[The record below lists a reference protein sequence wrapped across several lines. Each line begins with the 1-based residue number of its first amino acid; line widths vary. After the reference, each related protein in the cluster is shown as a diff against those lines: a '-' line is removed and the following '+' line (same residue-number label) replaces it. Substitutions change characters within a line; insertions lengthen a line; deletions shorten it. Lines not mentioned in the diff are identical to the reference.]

1 MDEHVL
7 HTYKRAPEVFVAGK
21 GALLYDRDGHEYLDF
36 LAGIA
41 VSALGHQ
48 HPQLVAAL
56 EDQVGK
62 LIHTSNLFRNPYT
75 EPVAERLSRLSGLE
89 SVFFTNSGTEANECA
104 LKLARKAMRD
114 RGEPERTGFV
124 ALEGGFHGRTM
135 GALSLTHAKK
145 YREPFEP
152 LLQDVHWVAPNDAAA
167 LRRAVTGFRPA
178 ALVIEPIQGE
188 GGVKELDAEFLR
200 AARAVCNETGTV
212 LVHDEVQSGSGRTG
226 NFLAAQWADVRPD
239 VATLAK
245 PIAAGLPMGACLV
258 SKELGSTFHPGDHG
272 STFAGGPFVLRG
284 ALVFLDALEGG
295 LLEQVRIRGH
305 QLREGLLALQRK
317 FGIVTEVRGRGLI
330 LGLRLARDAETLQKK
345 LYERRLIT
353 NCTAGDVIRLL
364 PPFVVTDAQVERGL
378 AVIQTCL
385 QELA

>member
-7 HTYKRAPEVFVAGK
+7 HTYKRAPEVFVEGK
-21 GALLYDRDGHEYLDF
+21 GALLYDRDGREYLDF

-41 VSALGHQ
+41 VSALGHK
-48 HPQLVAAL
+48 HPQLSAAL
-56 EDQVGK
+56 KDQVDR

-75 EPVAERLSRLSGLE
+75 EPVAERLARLSGLE

-104 LKLARKAMRD
+104 LKLARKAMRN
-114 RGEPERTGFV
+114 RGEPTRTGYV

-135 GALSLTHAKK
+135 GALSLTHSKK

-152 LLQDVHWVAPNDAAA
+152 LLQDVHWTAPNDIAA
-167 LRRAVTGFRPA
+167 LRRAVTERRPA

-200 AARAVCNETGTV
+200 GARAVCTETGTV
-212 LVHDEVQSGSGRTG
+212 LIHDEVQSGCGRTG
-226 NFLAAQWADVRPD
+226 KFLAAEWADVRPD
-239 VATLAK
+239 LATLAK

-258 SKELGSTFHPGDHG
+258 SKELTGTFQPGDHG

-295 LLEQVRIRGH
+295 LLTTVQARGK
-305 QLREGLLALQRK
+305 QFKDGLLALQRT
-317 FGIVTEVRGRGLI
+317 FPIVSEVRGRGLI
-330 LGLRLARDAETLQKK
+330 LGLRLQRDAEVLQKK
-345 LYERRLIT
+345 LYEKRLVT
-353 NCTAGDVIRLL
+353 NCTAGDVIRML
-364 PPFVVTDAQVERGL
+364 PPFVVTEDQIERGL
-378 AVIQTCL
+378 AVLRTCL
-385 QELA
+385 QELS

>member
-7 HTYKRAPEVFVAGK
+7 HTYKRASEVFVEGR
-21 GALLYDRDGHEYLDF
+21 GALLYDRDGREYLDF

-41 VSALGHQ
+41 VSALGHR
-48 HPQLVAAL
+48 HPELCAAL
-56 EDQVGK
+56 KDQVDK

-75 EPVAERLSRLSGLE
+75 EAVAERLARLSGLD
-89 SVFFTNSGTEANECA
+89 SVFFANSGTEANECA
-104 LKLARKAMRD
+104 LKLARKAMKN
-114 RGEPERTGFV
+114 RGETKRTGFL
-124 ALEGGFHGRTM
+124 ALEGGFHGRTL

-152 LLQDVHWVAPNDAAA
+152 LLGDVRWIAPNDAPA
-167 LRRAVTGFRPA
+167 LRRALHESPPA

-188 GGVKELDAEFLR
+188 GGVKELDAEYLR
-200 AARAVCNETGTV
+200 TARTLCTQTGTI
-212 LVHDEVQSGSGRTG
+212 LIHDEVQSGSGRTG
-226 NFLAAQWADVRPD
+226 KFLAAEWADVKPD
-239 VATLAK
+239 LATLAK

-258 SKELGSTFHPGDHG
+258 SKELSDTFHPGDHG

-295 LLEQVRIRGH
+295 LMAAVRERGD
-305 QLREGLLALQRK
+305 QLKLGLLALSRE
-317 FGIVTEVRGRGLI
+317 FPIVSEVRGRGLI
-330 LGLRLARDAETLQKK
+330 LGLRLSRDAEALQKK
-345 LYERRLIT
+345 LYERRMIT

-364 PPFVVTDAQVERGL
+364 PPFVITADQIERGL
-378 AVIQTCL
+378 AVLRSCL